1 MSSSSGQPAN
11 SRSQRELTGFTYNL
25 VGHVKHQGLPVANL
39 QIAVF
44 DQYQLFEPG
53 SEPLS
58 VALTGSR
65 GEFSF
70 AVRPGVYTLRTL
82 PNKEAGTRF
91 LSRSVEDVK
100 VVGNTTVNINLS
112 TGCVINGRV
121 YLPGQYQEQGE
132 LLQSFFN
139 SIELLA
145 LGIEPSSYR
154 ALASL
159 SQTGE
164 FSLVVPRGTYN
175 LALRARSNFEE
186 AAPRFNF
193 LTTST
198 DVLTVTGDE
207 EINLNLP
214 DLEGFGGEVIDM
226 LGAPVEG
233 ARVTLTPA
241 CLSADSSPEQILIDE
256 LELRSTA
263 VTGPEGKFQFALEPG
278 LYNLLIEP
286 KPGSFFFPYK
296 QDGVLVQTNQSG
308 QPKRE
313 RFVLQE
319 GHRLKGQVVY
329 DTRLLSQALVQVV
342 SQDLQNE
349 FLTRTDQDGQFA
361 ISVPAGSYKLTVS
374 AHPKDAP
381 TISIDSIEYAS
392 LAPYTANVVVG
403 GETHV
408 AVRLNIGSALYG
420 RISDDA
426 GQARPGVKV
435 TVYPGSLFP
444 LPENAEKE
452 LDDAL
457 AVASGITD
465 GEGRYCL
472 FLAPGAYNLVVHRDF
487 AGARAVQLRD
497 EPFNLDVVWHG
508 WSQVK
513 FTVFG
518 EDGQPVPRCRVS
530 YVPYGEEPG
539 DNAAPQS
546 QIIGS
551 RFGYPHGFVVTHD
564 DGSCC
569 LTLPSGVYSFKFLP
583 PQAGSYTLRSIRQ
596 LSISSDVNRKVTLE
610 LKEH

>member
-58 VALTGSR
+58 LGLTGSR

-70 AVRPGVYTLRTL
+70 AVRPGVYTLRTI
-82 PNKEAGTRF
+82 PNVEAGTRF
-91 LSRSVEDVK
+91 LSKSVEDVK

-112 TGCVINGRV
+112 TGCVIHGRV
-121 YLPGQYQEQGE
+121 NLGQYQERGE
-132 LLQSFFN
+132 LLESFFA

-164 FSLVVPRGTYN
+164 FSLVVPRGKYN
-175 LALRARSNFEE
+175 LALRARSHFEE
-186 AAPRFNF
+186 GAPRFNF
-193 LTTST
+193 LTTRT
-198 DVLTVTGDE
+198 DVLTVTSDE
-207 EINLNLP
+207 EININLP
-214 DLEGFGGEVIDM
+214 DLEGFGGEVVDL

-241 CLSADSSPEQILIDE
+241 HLSGDSSPEQILIDE

-278 LYNLLIEP
+278 LYDLVIEP
-286 KPGSFFFPYK
+286 KAGSYFFTYK
-296 QDGVLVQTNQSG
+296 QAGVLAQASENG

-313 RFVLQE
+313 RFTLQE

-349 FLTRTDQDGQFA
+349 YLTRTDGDGQFA
-361 ISVPAGSYKLTVS
+361 ISVPSGSYKLTVS

-381 TISIDSIEYAS
+381 TISIDNIEYAS
-392 LAPYTANVVVG
+392 LAPFTANVVVG

-408 AVRLNIGSALYG
+408 AVRLNIGTALYG
-420 RISDDA
+420 RVSDDA

-435 TVYPGSLFP
+435 AVYPGNFV
-444 LPENAEKE
+444 LPENGEKE

-472 FLAPGAYNLVVHRDF
+472 FLAPGVYNLVVHRDF
-487 AGARAVQLRD
+487 AGKHRVELKD
-497 EPFNLDVVWHG
+497 EPFNLDIVWHG

-530 YVPYGEEPG
+530 YTPYGEEPG
-539 DNAAPQS
+539 DNSAPPS
-546 QIIGS
+546 QIIGARS
-551 RFGYPHGFVVTHD
+551 LGYPHGFVVTHD

-583 PQAGSYTLRSIRQ
+583 PQAGSYAVRSIRQ
-596 LSISSDVNRKVTLE
+596 LSISADVNRKVTLE